1 MCVGAYVWRLSLQIL
16 FSMETFFKKQLEY
29 CHEIILRKRNLLPN
43 NRAALVAISGID
55 ASGKGCVAQQ
65 LVDRL
70 HHSAFKT
77 VYINVDSW
85 LNPPA
90 VRFSSDQKA
99 IHFYHQGLRLDDMF
113 RLVID
118 PLKGYKTVAA
128 RVPLIHETDTE
139 FHWEDVFYENVEI
152 IILEG
157 IFLFKQALKKKY
169 DIRIWIECSFDV
181 ALDRALKRGQEQL
194 TKEDTI
200 RAYETIYF
208 PAQKIHFDLDDPRD
222 RVDFTF
228 LNDR

>member
-1 MCVGAYVWRLSLQIL
+1 MALLCMALKFANPI
-16 FSMETFFKKQLEY
+16 SMETFFKNQLEY
-29 CHEIILRKRNLLPN
+29 CQEIILRKRNLLSN
-43 NRAALVAISGID
+43 NRALLVAISGID
-55 ASGKGCVAQQ
+55 ASGKGYIAQQ

-70 HHSAFKT
+70 SHSAFKT
-77 VYINVDSW
+77 AYINVDSW

-90 VRFSSDQKA
+90 VRFSSDHKA
-99 IHFYHQGLRLDDMF
+99 FHFYHQGLRLDDLF
-113 RLVID
+113 RFIID
-118 PLKGYKTVAA
+118 PLKRSRTVAA
-128 RVPLIHETDTE
+128 RVPLIHETDID

-169 DIRIWIECSFDV
+169 DLRIWVECSFDV
-181 ALDRALKRGQEQL
+181 ALERALMRGQEQL
-194 TKEDTI
+194 TEEETI